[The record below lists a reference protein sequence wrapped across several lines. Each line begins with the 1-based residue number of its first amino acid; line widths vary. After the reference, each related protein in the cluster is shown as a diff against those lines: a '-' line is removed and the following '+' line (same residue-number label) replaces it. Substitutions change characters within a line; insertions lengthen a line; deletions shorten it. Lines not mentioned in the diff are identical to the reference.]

1 MKKIVGL
8 ILLAVM
14 VLIAVPAKSQIKFG
28 IKGGL
33 NISSV
38 HFNKDLV
45 GKDNVTGFNIG
56 PMVEVMAPI
65 MGVGFDAAILYSQK
79 GIGVKSEKDI
89 KTDYIDV
96 PVNLKWKFGLP
107 IIKGYLAAGPYVG
120 FRVGGDK
127 LWDIPGSVGD
137 QLKAKS
143 FNAGLN
149 LRKDEILSNPSLLK
163 AKSFNAGLNLGAGVE
178 LIKHLQVGFNYA
190 LGLTDDYSASKLEL
204 NGKNRGWSITAAI
217 LF

>member
-1 MKKIVGL
+1 MKKIVGV
-8 ILLAVM
+8 ILVSLMTLVAIPSSAQLRLGV
-14 VLIAVPAKSQIKFG
+14 
-28 IKGGL
+28 KGGL
-33 NISSV
+33 NVSSV

-45 GKDNVTGFNIG
+45 NSDNVTGFNIG
-56 PMVEVMAPI
+56 PMLEGTIPLL
-65 MGVGFDAAILYSQK
+65 GVGFDAAILYSQK
-79 GIGVKSEKDI
+79 GLGLKAEKDV
-89 KTDYIDV
+89 KNDYIDV

-107 IIKGYLAAGPYVG
+107 ILKCYLTAGPYVG

-127 LWDIPGSVGD
+127 FWDIPGEVGH

-149 LRKDEILSNPSLLK
+149 
-163 AKSFNAGLNLGAGVE
+163 FGAGVE

-190 LGLTDDYSASKLEL
+190 LGLTDDYSLSDIDLS
-204 NGKNRGWSITAAI
+204 GKNRGWSVTAAI

>member
-14 VLIAVPAKSQIKFG
+14 ALIAVPAKSQIKFG

-65 MGVGFDAAILYSQK
+65 MGVITSTIGPKYEK
-79 GIGVKSEKDI
+79 GIGVKR
-89 KTDYIDV
+89 KT
-96 PVNLKWKFGLP
+96 
-107 IIKGYLAAGPYVG
+107 
-120 FRVGGDK
+120 
-127 LWDIPGSVGD
+127 
-137 QLKAKS
+137 
-143 FNAGLN
+143 
-149 LRKDEILSNPSLLK
+149 
-163 AKSFNAGLNLGAGVE
+163 
-178 LIKHLQVGFNYA
+178 
-190 LGLTDDYSASKLEL
+190 
-204 NGKNRGWSITAAI
+204 
-217 LF
+217 

>member
-65 MGVGFDAAILYSQK
+65 MGVGLIQLSYIRKK
-79 GIGVKSEKDI
+79 G
-89 KTDYIDV
+89 
-96 PVNLKWKFGLP
+96 
-107 IIKGYLAAGPYVG
+107 
-120 FRVGGDK
+120 
-127 LWDIPGSVGD
+127 
-137 QLKAKS
+137 
-143 FNAGLN
+143 
-149 LRKDEILSNPSLLK
+149 
-163 AKSFNAGLNLGAGVE
+163 
-178 LIKHLQVGFNYA
+178 
-190 LGLTDDYSASKLEL
+190 
-204 NGKNRGWSITAAI
+204 
-217 LF
+217 

>member
-65 MGVGFDAAILYSQK
+65 MGVG
-79 GIGVKSEKDI
+79 
-89 KTDYIDV
+89 IDV

-137 QLKAKS
+137 Q
-143 FNAGLN
+143 
-149 LRKDEILSNPSLLK
+149 LK

>member
-1 MKKIVGL
+1 MCRLQVCFTRFNPRTYIRYNGRL
-8 ILLAVM
+8 TAIFQ
-14 VLIAVPAKSQIKFG
+14 PF
-28 IKGGL
+28 KGF
-33 NISSV
+33 NPRTYIRYDTISSV

-89 KTDYIDV
+89 KNDYIDV

-149 LRKDEILSNPSLLK
+149 L
-163 AKSFNAGLNLGAGVE
+163 GAGVE

>member
-1 MKKIVGL
+1 MNMKKIVGFFMVA
-8 ILLAVM
+8 LLALM
-14 VLIAVPAKSQIKFG
+14 ALPANAQLKFG
-28 IKGGL
+28 IKGGV

-38 HFNKDLV
+38 HFNSDVLKA
-45 GKDNVTGFNIG
+45 DNVTGFQVG
-56 PMVEVMAPI
+56 PMIETTLPLV
-65 MGVGFDAAILYSQK
+65 GVGIDAAVLYSQK
-79 GIGVKSEKDI
+79 GLETTSVGGVKTSM

-149 LRKDEILSNPSLLK
+149 L
-163 AKSFNAGLNLGAGVE
+163 GAGVE